1 MKLDEGDPFT
11 DLALQKSIA
20 EIKERNIFKT
30 VDYKIEEGNESN
42 TKVVNIIVEENRLEK

>member
-20 EIKERNIFKT
+20 EIKQRNIFKT
-30 VDYKIEEGNESN
+30 VEYKVKEGR
-42 TKVVNIIVEENRLEK
+42 KIILK